1 MKKTLILLFV
11 FLSFCSFSQSFEERE
26 KINEEFKKSSDA
38 KIILFKN
45 SLIPKQLDSIQL
57 KSDFL
62 NSRRINYKIIGF
74 RILAIDKNEEV
85 VFSFS
90 SRKNNIIS
98 KEFNKKINECLGC
111 EKVKV
116 DLVTINWFTGTYT
129 IGTNQSW
136 NIN

>member
-26 KINEEFKKSSDA
+26 KINEGFKKSSDA

-129 IGTNQSW
+129 IRTNQSW

>member
-1 MKKTLILLFV
+1 MKKILILFFV
-11 FLSFCSFSQSFEERE
+11 LISFCSFSQSLEERE
-26 KINEEFKKSSDA
+26 KITAEFKKLSDT
-38 KIILFKN
+38 KIKLFKN

-85 VFSFS
+85 VFSFNS
-90 SRKNNIIS
+90 IKNNIIP

-116 DLVTINWFTGTYT
+116 DLVTINWYTGTYT
-129 IGTNQSW
+129 IKTNESW